1 MSTLKSSLASHFASE
16 RLTADMRR
24 DGGTATAASES
35 RLTAHSSNAIQSRK
49 KAPGCCKV
57 RWSSSPDS
65 RSRRSTTHSRSQLRS
80 TTVRNRNRPDSH
92 SRHSTTRGRNQRH
105 LRRLRKLRS
114 WLRGDM
120 PSGGRPLR
128 SKPFVV
134 DLCGHQHCRPTA
146 TRSFATI
153 ECEGNRSQ

>member
-1 MSTLKSSLASHFASE
+1 MRRREFITLPLFWSSTADEHVEVLSASHFASE

-24 DGGTATAASES
+24 DGGAATAASES
-35 RLTAHSSNAIQSRK
+35 WLTAHSSNAIQSRK

-92 SRHSTTRGRNQRH
+92 SRR
-105 LRRLRKLRS
+105 
-114 WLRGDM
+114 
-120 PSGGRPLR
+120 
-128 SKPFVV
+128 
-134 DLCGHQHCRPTA
+134 
-146 TRSFATI
+146 
-153 ECEGNRSQ
+153 